1 MNSRMRRFALSLAAG
16 CALAVAGDRPAQ
28 ALTTTQTMAV
38 SLTVGSSCTLTTNPL
53 NLGTYVPGV
62 TSSTT
67 ISLNCTSGVPW
78 SVDIDGGLNQ
88 PPLANTARRVTN
100 GGATPSFVNYT
111 LYKDAARTLL
121 WGSTTAGTAQA
132 GTGTGGAQVLTV
144 SSSANGTSGALPATI
159 YTDTVNVIVTF

>member
-28 ALTTTQTMAV
+28 ALTTSQTMAV
-38 SLTVGSSCTLTTNPL
+38 SLTVASGCTLTTNPL

-67 ISLNCTSGVPW
+67 MSLNCTSGVPW
-78 SVDIDGGLNQ
+78 SVDIDAGLNQ
-88 PPLANTARRVTN
+88 PLANSARRVTN
-100 GGATPSFVNYT
+100 GGATPSFVSYS
-111 LYKDAARTLL
+111 LFKDAARTVL
-121 WGSTTAGTAQA
+121 WGSTSAGTAQTGA
-132 GTGTGGAQVLTV
+132 GTGAAQVLTV
-144 SSSANGTSGALPATI
+144 FSSANGTSGALPATI